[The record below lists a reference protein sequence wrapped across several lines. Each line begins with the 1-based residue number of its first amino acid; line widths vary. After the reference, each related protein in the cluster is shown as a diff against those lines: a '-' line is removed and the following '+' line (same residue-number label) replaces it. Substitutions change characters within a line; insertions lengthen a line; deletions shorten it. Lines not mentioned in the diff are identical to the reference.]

1 MRQLFIVLMIGGGL
15 LTLLA
20 VILNDEVFRGES
32 WVLTMMLVSAVS
44 MIVGVLGTAV
54 TDTDLHVE

>member
-20 VILNDEVFRGES
+20 VILNDEVLRGES

-44 MIVGVLGTAV
+44 MLVGVLGTAV

>member
-15 LTLLA
+15 LTMLA
-20 VILNDEVFRGES
+20 VILNDAVFRGES

-44 MIVGVLGTAV
+44 MLVGVLGTAV